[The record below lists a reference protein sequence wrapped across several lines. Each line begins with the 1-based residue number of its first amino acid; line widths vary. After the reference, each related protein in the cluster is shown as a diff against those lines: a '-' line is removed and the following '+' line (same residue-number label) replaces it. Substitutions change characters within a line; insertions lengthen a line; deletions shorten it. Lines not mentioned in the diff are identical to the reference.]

1 MIMVCSSHLGHHS
14 EEGAMKT
21 RQTLCA
27 LTVAALLAITFV
39 SAAAASP
46 ESTTQSSAAL
56 GGYLYYTVRPGD
68 NLYRVSLRFGV
79 SMYAVMQANGL
90 VNPNYVYAGQVL
102 RIPTGPQYP
111 KAPQPQPQHPN
122 GPVNPNDIYPGQVSR
137 IPTGPQYPNVP
148 QPQHDRIPAPYPCNC
163 CNCQPC
169 DTAWTGTYFEDMF
182 LQGPDFTRTDGA
194 IDFDWGSNSPGGQV
208 PKSFW
213 SARWTEKA
221 SFVAGMYRFHAIVDD
236 GVRLF
241 VDDGVVIDEWEDNP
255 GTEFI
260 HDKYMT
266 AGCHDLK
273 VEYYQKAY
281 DAKIKVWWEKL

>member
-1 MIMVCSSHLGHHS
+1 
-14 EEGAMKT
+14 MKM

-27 LTVAALLAITFV
+27 LTVTALLALTFV
-39 SAAAASP
+39 GAAAASP
-46 ESTTQSSAAL
+46 ESTAPWSAGP
-56 GGYLYYTVRPGD
+56 GGYRYYTVQPGD
-68 NLYRVSLRFGV
+68 NLFRVSLRFGV

-90 VNPNYVYAGQVL
+90 VNPNYVYSGQVL

-111 KAPQPQPQHPN
+111 P
-122 GPVNPNDIYPGQVSR
+122 
-137 IPTGPQYPNVP
+137 VP
-148 QPQHDRIPAPYPCNC
+148 QPQNHWVPAPPPCYSCTHPNP
-163 CNCQPC
+163 QPC
-169 DTAWTGTYFEDMF
+169 GSCRCQTCDTMWTGTYFEDMF
-182 LQGPDFTRTDGA
+182 LQNPGFTRTDVT
-194 IDFDWGSNSPGGQV
+194 IDFNWGDKSPGSDV

-213 SARWTEKA
+213 SARWTKRA
-221 SFVAGMYRFHAIVDD
+221 SFEAGTYRFHAIVDD

-241 VDDGVVIDEWEDNP
+241 VDGKIAIDEWEDNP

-266 AGCHDLK
+266 AGSHDLK

>member
-1 MIMVCSSHLGHHS
+1 
-14 EEGAMKT
+14 MKT

-46 ESTTQSSAAL
+46 ESTTPSSAAL

-102 RIPTGPQYP
+102 RIPTGPQ
-111 KAPQPQPQHPN
+111 H
-122 GPVNPNDIYPGQVSR
+122 
-137 IPTGPQYPNVP
+137 PNVP
-148 QPQHDRIPAPYPCNC
+148 QPQHPGIPAPYPCNSC
-163 CNCQPC
+163 PPPTPRPCDSCGAPTPRPCDTCKCQPC
-169 DTAWTGTYFEDMF
+169 DTAWTGTYFQEMT
-182 LQGPDFTRTDGA
+182 LEGPDFTRTDGA
-194 IDFDWGSNSPGGQV
+194 IDFDWGSRSPGGQV

-213 SARWTEKA
+213 SARWTKRA

-241 VDDGVVIDEWEDNP
+241 VDGGVVIDEWGDNP

-266 AGCHDLK
+266 AGSHDLK

>member
-1 MIMVCSSHLGHHS
+1 
-14 EEGAMKT
+14 MKT
-21 RQTLCA
+21 RQSLCA

-39 SAAAASP
+39 GAAAASP
-46 ESTTQSSAAL
+46 ESTTPSSAAL

-90 VNPNYVYAGQVL
+90 VNPNYVYRGQVL
-102 RIPTGPQYP
+102 RIPTGPQ
-111 KAPQPQPQHPN
+111 HP
-122 GPVNPNDIYPGQVSR
+122 Y
-137 IPTGPQYPNVP
+137 VP
-148 QPQHDRIPAPYPCNC
+148 QPQHHWIPERSACDS
-163 CNCQPC
+163 CNCQLC
-169 DTAWTGTYFEDMF
+169 DTAWAGAYFEDMF
-182 LQGPDFTRTDGA
+182 LQSPDFTRTDAA
-194 IDFDWGSNSPGGQV
+194 IDFNWGNKSPGGQV
-208 PKSFW
+208 PKAFW
-213 SARWTEKA
+213 SARWTKRA
-221 SFVAGMYRFHAIVDD
+221 SFEAGLYRFHAIVDD

-241 VDDGVVIDEWEDNP
+241 VDGGVVIDEWEDNP

-266 AGCHDLK
+266 AGSHDLK